1 MAGGEIRRDGA
12 TIPGEVLGRENGHW
26 LLKSAKNGGI
36 YHAEDLCLT
45 AHQVAA
51 RLGVKIGTVRAW
63 VRDGKLTPTW
73 RFSRKAVRFSA
84 NYLEGWLAEHEVAAI
99 RDRAEEIIA

>member
-51 RLGVKIGTVRAW
+51 RLGIKVRTLRGW
-63 VRDGKLTPTW
+63 IRQGRITPTW
-73 RFSRKAVRFSA
+73 KFSHKAMRFSA
-84 NYLEGWLAEHEVAAI
+84 NYLERWLAEHELETV
-99 RDRAEEIIA
+99 RDKAEEIIA